1 MQFTKLKMEAILE
14 HLQSAQDAVERA
26 MYAKELM
33 DSMKA
38 PSDAEILAREAV
50 ALLPEIFDKIEE
62 AKTQLTISGK

>member
-1 MQFTKLKMEAILE
+1 
-14 HLQSAQDAVERA
+14 

>member
-1 MQFTKLKMEAILE
+1 MEAILGY
-14 HLQSAQDAVERA
+14 LQSAQADIERA
-26 MYAKELM
+26 LYAKELM